1 MPHSLTISDGTT
13 TVSLTTSTTAFLLDY
28 EPSTP
33 NITQQEAISA
43 IVDGGELT
51 SATQRNVTESA
62 RVLIV
67 GASGAAV
74 QTTVRTIERL
84 LRQAE
89 ERQRLKGGPAR
100 VYVNV
105 QMDSDA
111 NVWRSEILSGS
122 VTLADRVWEEW
133 SNKQAEI
140 VITWARR
147 FYWEEGE
154 SYVALYDPVL
164 DSTTTELTIV
174 NHSNGSNRNHAQI
187 PAASVGGSLP
197 AACRIELKNTTG
209 STLNYNNVY
218 IGYARWTNGASWA
231 HMLEGENNEQSGGT
245 DTAEAGS
252 SGGNYHLRTWTPN
265 VSYSS
270 IQYIFTITGTQLGH
284 ANGGYFRLL
293 ARFTNNPNATTYV
306 KTQVRS
312 QGVNIL
318 FETPE
323 VKLKAQ
329 QLQDLGVIQLP
340 PSLSQLPSY
349 ALSNLALYMFARNT
363 AAGSMSIDYIQL
375 TPLDGWRH
383 LNVVGTSFANNTIV
397 IDDGM
402 AGITYTQEPGV
413 GAQGNIVSLGQ
424 PILLWPGV
432 AQRLYFLFDEDNGNS
447 VISRQQS
454 VRVAYRQRRLTI

>member
-1 MPHSLTISDGTT
+1 MTHSLTISDGTT

-62 RVLIV
+62 RALIV
-67 GASGAAV
+67 GANGAAV

-89 ERQRLKGGPAR
+89 ERQRLKGGPAK

-105 QMDSDA
+105 QMDSDV

-122 VTLADRVWEEW
+122 VALMDRVWEEW
-133 SNKQAEI
+133 SNNQAEI
-140 VITWARR
+140 VITWSRR

-154 SYVALYDPVL
+154 SYVAIYNPET
-164 DSTTTELTIV
+164 DSNVTELDIV
-174 NHSNGSNRNHAQI
+174 NHNNGTDRNYAQI
-187 PAASVGGSLP
+187 PAASIGGSLP

-209 STLNYNNVY
+209 GTLGYNNVY
-218 IGYARWTNGASWA
+218 IGYARWVNGASWD
-231 HMLEGENNEQSGGT
+231 HTVEGEDNEQGGGT
-245 DTAEAGS
+245 DTSDAGS
-252 SGGNYHLRTWTPN
+252 SGGNYHARTWTPS
-265 VSYSS
+265 VDYSS
-270 IQYIFTITGTQLGH
+270 IQYIFSITGTQLGY

-312 QGVNIL
+312 QGTNIL

-349 ALSNLALYMFARNT
+349 ALGTLALYMFARDT

-383 LNVVGTSFANNTIV
+383 LNVIGTNFADDTIV

-402 AGITYTQEPGV
+402 ADIAYTQEPSV
-413 GAQGNIVSLGQ
+413 GAQGNIVALGQ

-447 VISRQQS
+447 VIDRDQS